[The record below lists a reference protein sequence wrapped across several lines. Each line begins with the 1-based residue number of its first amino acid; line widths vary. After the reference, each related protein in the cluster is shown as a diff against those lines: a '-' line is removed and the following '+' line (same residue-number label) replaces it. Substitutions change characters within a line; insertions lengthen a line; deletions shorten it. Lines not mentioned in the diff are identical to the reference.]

1 MSNSQ
6 IDDIRRLINNRE
18 DKNVDFK
25 LLVDFDHDKSKHRLA
40 KDIVSFANAEGGIII
55 VGVEDQTRQIIGIAA
70 PLDPEQIVQSITD
83 LTDPPADISIDTI
96 EIEGKLVGLIRIKR
110 GKIVHQLRNE
120 RTVYLRRDGI
130 NYKATPDEIA
140 QLLDER
146 DYSSR
151 VYLQEP
157 FRFFSSDNS
166 IAMLSGEEKPYRKI
180 VKVGGFVPLAECP
193 VFLPE
198 FSRWISAPEFGD
210 TKGSLMVGYQGF
222 THIKHNDFVAQV
234 SKVENQLSLLARYLE
249 FGLQGVFDWSISSD
263 GAMCYG
269 RGSETLL
276 KAFDDGELGAIS
288 IITCGEFRGSTHQR
302 SFILLISG
310 YCKARQ
316 ENVTFVQDW
325 EIRLYLSTLPVSN
338 AWVRALFSPFLD
350 ENIMPFSLLSYELVH
365 PRLRVW
371 HSVMGPMR
379 VVPIK
384 GVIGRYKIDSGDYI
398 AIGAAIAD
406 AQWFNPQFYKA
417 ETVWQGRSTNKDR
430 SFVETQL
437 ENIDNKR
444 RIMQCPIELLPECV
458 FSLTNPVPPY
468 DAIESREI
476 TSSYLPLIKHLEL
489 NVIGHKVHVLG
500 LNASPRNT

>member
-25 LLVDFDHDKSKHRLA
+25 LLVDFDHDKSKNRLA

-70 PLDPEQIVQSITD
+70 RLDHEQIVQSITD

-146 DYSSR
+146 DFSSR
-151 VYLQEP
+151 VYLSEP

-180 VKVGGFVPLAECP
+180 AKVGGFRPLAECP

-210 TKGSLMVGYQGF
+210 TKGSLMVCYPGFGY
-222 THIKHNDFVAQV
+222 I
-234 SKVENQLSLLARYLE
+234 LSIM
-249 FGLQGVFDWSISSD
+249 ISSHK
-263 GAMCYG
+263 YPK
-269 RGSETLL
+269 L
-276 KAFDDGELGAIS
+276 K
-288 IITCGEFRGSTHQR
+288 T
-302 SFILLISG
+302 
-310 YCKARQ
+310 
-316 ENVTFVQDW
+316 N
-325 EIRLYLSTLPVSN
+325 
-338 AWVRALFSPFLD
+338 
-350 ENIMPFSLLSYELVH
+350 
-365 PRLRVW
+365 
-371 HSVMGPMR
+371 SV
-379 VVPIK
+379 
-384 GVIGRYKIDSGDYI
+384 Y
-398 AIGAAIAD
+398 
-406 AQWFNPQFYKA
+406 
-417 ETVWQGRSTNKDR
+417 
-430 SFVETQL
+430 
-437 ENIDNKR
+437 
-444 RIMQCPIELLPECV
+444 
-458 FSLTNPVPPY
+458 
-468 DAIESREI
+468 
-476 TSSYLPLIKHLEL
+476 
-489 NVIGHKVHVLG
+489 
-500 LNASPRNT
+500 